1 MSFLRRVFSAD
12 YRAAVAAEAAG
23 NVDLAAERYALAG
36 EADGAVRMHIARAA
50 RAGTRQ
56 AEIGAL
62 RDAIRWAG
70 NEPALL
76 KMAAKALGRAL
87 WENLRVEGVA
97 TERDRAKVREAAELL
112 VVGEDHQ
119 TAGEALEMIGDL
131 TAAAQAYSAG
141 GYVEKMEATL
151 AKDDAA
157 IERARDEADA
167 FANYETHMRVGRRDD
182 ARAELARAL
191 ANAAVAGEYRRM
203 LDQLDTALL
212 TGARVELKRRGKPSL
227 IACAA
232 PKIVIGRD
240 ALCDLPL
247 RAGGVSRQHAEIDRL
262 VAGPVAGLLEAGA
275 SRDTPVPVANVARSA
290 ARFQLRD
297 LDSRNGTSLA
307 GMPLV
312 GKVPLAGA
320 GRFGLG
326 DECTIDFEVTDGILI
341 LRIANGL
348 DRGVALI
355 AGDEGAKLAL
365 GPLGVN
371 LDIIF
376 QRGRPLLGRGTA
388 REVMFNDE
396 PLGELRVQLIRG
408 DRINCDGDEIDVG

>member
-1 MSFLRRVFSAD
+1 MRPYNGSVSFFRRVFSAD

-56 AEIGAL
+56 AEIAAL

-70 NEPALL
+70 SEPALL

-87 WENLRVEGVA
+87 WESLRSEGVA

-131 TAAAQAYSAG
+131 QGAAAAYSAG

-151 AKDDAA
+151 AKDDAVA
-157 IERARDEADA
+157 ERARDEADA

-191 ANAAVAGEYRRM
+191 ANAASAGEYRRL

-212 TGARVELKRRGKPSL
+212 TGGRVELKRRGKPA
-227 IACAA
+227 IVACAA

-247 RAGGVSRQHAEIDRL
+247 RAGGVSRQHAEIDR
-262 VAGPVAGLLEAGA
+262 
-275 SRDTPVPVANVARSA
+275 TPDG
-290 ARFQLRD
+290 FQLRD

-312 GKVPLAGA
+312 GKVPLAGT

-326 DECTIDFEVTDGILI
+326 DECTIDFEVVDGILT
-341 LRIANGL
+341 LRLANGL
-348 DRGVALI
+348 DRGVALV
-355 AGDEGAKLAL
+355 AGDDGQKLAL
-365 GPLGVN
+365 APLGAQVPG
-371 LDIIF
+371 LEISF
-376 QRGRPLLGRGTA
+376 TRGRPLLGRGTA
-388 REVMFNDE
+388 KDVRFNDE

-408 DRINCDGDEIDVG
+408 DRIVADGDEIDVG

>member
-1 MSFLRRVFSAD
+1 MTVSFLRRVFSAD
-12 YRAAVAAEAAG
+12 YRAAVSAEAAG

-56 AEIGAL
+56 AEIAAL

-70 NEPALL
+70 NEPGLL

-87 WENLRVEGVA
+87 WESLRSEGVA

-131 TAAAQAYSAG
+131 PGAASAYSAG

-151 AKDDAA
+151 AKDDAVA
-157 IERARDEADA
+157 ERARDEADA

-191 ANAAVAGEYRRM
+191 ANAAAAGEYRRL

-212 TGARVELKRRGKPSL
+212 TGGRVELKRRGKPA
-227 IACAA
+227 IVACAA
-232 PKIVIGRD
+232 PKVVIGRD

-247 RAGGVSRQHAEIDRL
+247 RAGGVSRQHAEIDRT
-262 VAGPVAGLLEAGA
+262 PSA
-275 SRDTPVPVANVARSA
+275 SGESG
-290 ARFQLRD
+290 FQLRD
-297 LDSRNGTSLA
+297 LDSRNGTTLA

-312 GKVPLAGA
+312 GKVPLAGV

-326 DECTIDFEVTDGILI
+326 DECTIDFEVTAGILT
-341 LRIANGL
+341 LRLANGL
-348 DRGVALI
+348 DRGVALL
-355 AGDEGAKLAL
+355 AGDEGVRLAL
-365 GPLGVN
+365 APLGAQVPG
-371 LDIIF
+371 LEISF
-376 QRGRPLLGRGTA
+376 TRGRPLLGRGTA
-388 REVMFNDE
+388 KDVRFNDE

-408 DRINCDGDEIDVG
+408 DRIVADGDEIDVG